1 MSAQTTRKL
10 TLEQSVLRTI
20 DKQEGVVILRR
31 DFAGLGSAA
40 QLSRTLAKLV
50 ESKALVRVGHGIYAK
65 TRQNRF
71 TGELTPAA
79 PFETIAA
86 QAFRRLGIDVGHGRL
101 AREYNEG
108 KSTQVPV
115 QPVVTTGKR
124 RISRKIRVGSKIVL
138 YERTT
143 ERRRKKDQ
151 P

>member
-1 MSAQTTRKL
+1 
-10 TLEQSVLRTI
+10 
-20 DKQEGVVILRR
+20 
-31 DFAGLGSAA
+31 
-40 QLSRTLAKLV
+40 
-50 ESKALVRVGHGIYAK
+50 VGHGIYAK
-65 TRQNRF
+65 TRKNRF

-138 YERTT
+138 YERMT
-143 ERRRKKDQ
+143 ERRRKNDR